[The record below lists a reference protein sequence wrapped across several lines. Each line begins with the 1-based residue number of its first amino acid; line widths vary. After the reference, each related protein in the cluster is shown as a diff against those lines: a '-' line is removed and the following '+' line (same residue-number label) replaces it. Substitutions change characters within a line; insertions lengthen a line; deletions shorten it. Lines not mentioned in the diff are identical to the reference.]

1 MSDAEAAAG
10 TDSAA
15 VDARAALPVSAS
27 GEDALAVA
35 VRLARS
41 AGALVREAAAQPR
54 AYERKGRN
62 NFVTETDHASEARIL
77 EGLARAFPQHALLS
91 EESHPDTPW
100 EEGELWAVDPLD
112 GTRNFTAGVPL
123 YCVTLAYVRDGVPQL
138 GVTYD
143 PNRDW
148 CLAGGPGLGL
158 EVNGVPVRGT
168 AASDLASSIVTVDLG
183 YDDELAAGTLDLM
196 RLLWPGVQG
205 YRVVGSAAL
214 GLAWAAAGLCDLMVH
229 AWLWPWD
236 IAAALALVPAGGG
249 VILDAGGAPAT
260 LGSRALVA
268 GASGPAHELLSRVPL
283 ASARGTARG

>member
-1 MSDAEAAAG
+1 MTAEAN
-10 TDSAA
+10 
-15 VDARAALPVSAS
+15 ARAGLPIATT
-27 GEDALAVA
+27 GEDALNVA
-35 VRLARS
+35 IRLARE
-41 AGALVREAAAQPR
+41 AGALVREAAERPR
-54 AYERKGRN
+54 PYERKGRN
-62 NFVTETDHASEARIL
+62 NFVTETDHASEALIL
-77 EGLARAFPQHALLS
+77 DGLARAFPSHALLA

-100 EEGELWAVDPLD
+100 GEGELWVVDPVD

-123 YCVTLAYVRDGVPQL
+123 YCVTLAYVRDGVPLL

-158 EVNGVPVRGT
+158 EANGRPVRGT
-168 AASDLASSIVTVDLG
+168 DAPDLASSIVTVDLG
-183 YDDELAAGTLDLM
+183 YDDERAAGTLDLM
-196 RLLWPGVQG
+196 RELWPGVQG

-249 VILDAGGAPAT
+249 VILDDTGAPAT
-260 LGSRALVA
+260 LGSRSLVA
-268 GASGPAHELLSRVPL
+268 GAPAPASELL
-283 ASARGTARG
+283 ARLPGAPIAG

>member
-1 MSDAEAAAG
+1 VTADA
-10 TDSAA
+10 S
-15 VDARAALPVSAS
+15 ARAGLPIATT
-27 GEDALAVA
+27 GEDALDVA
-35 VRLARS
+35 IRLARE
-41 AGALVREAAAQPR
+41 AGALVREAAERPR
-54 AYERKGRN
+54 PYERKGRN
-62 NFVTETDHASEARIL
+62 NFVTETDHASEALIL
-77 EGLARAFPQHALLS
+77 DGLARAFPEHALLS

-100 EEGELWAVDPLD
+100 GEGELWAVDPVD

-123 YCVTLAYVRDGVPQL
+123 YCVTLAYVRDGVPLL

-158 EVNGVPVRGT
+158 EANGRAVRGT
-168 AASDLASSIVTVDLG
+168 DAPNLASSIVTIDLG
-183 YDDELAAGTLDLM
+183 YDDERAAGTLDLM
-196 RLLWPGVQG
+196 RELWPGVQG

-249 VILDAGGAPAT
+249 VILDDTGAPAT
-260 LGSRALVA
+260 LGSRSLVA
-268 GASGPAHELLSRVPL
+268 GAAGPVRELL
-283 ASARGTARG
+283 ARQSGAPGGG